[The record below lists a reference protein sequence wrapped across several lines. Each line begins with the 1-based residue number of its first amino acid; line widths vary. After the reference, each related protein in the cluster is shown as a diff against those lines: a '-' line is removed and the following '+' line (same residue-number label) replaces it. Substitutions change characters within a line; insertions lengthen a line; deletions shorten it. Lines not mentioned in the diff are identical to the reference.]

1 MVTEMQKTRSS
12 LEELVQPM
20 GGLIAGVGQLPNYPG
35 EARFPIMNTVMGD
48 IGQALATVAQAL
60 GGKSAAGSLEG
71 AGGSIDA
78 DEARLKAIAE
88 GLERYS
94 SCAYSEQQFIWATA
108 RELGSEAL
116 DLDTVPRC
124 SENELAHPRCPLIAP
139 DKDAP
144 MRWVRGISL
153 HDGHA
158 VWVPSVMVYL
168 HIPYMSRGE
177 RFWLPISTGCAAH
190 TTLERALVGAICEV
204 IERDAI
210 ALTWLQQLPLPRV
223 EIDQVPAFLAPYLER
238 NERAQEAVEHY
249 YFDATTELGVPTI
262 YSLHLSP
269 HNKKLVALVMC
280 STELDAAVAIA
291 KVARELASSRI
302 ALQAHR
308 EHRQQVDDFLN
319 VFDGASYMAAP
330 ERLPAFDFLLRSP
343 VRRKLSEIKSI
354 GTGDNRQN
362 LVGLLQR
369 LKAHHK
375 EVFAI
380 DISTDEALRVGMRV
394 VRCLFPDFSRSRL
407 VIVPVIWVIPGSYE
421 GHVTWV
427 YDPCGGEYQL
437 LAPTLCLETR
447 INNCIV

>member
-12 LEELVQPM
+12 LEELIQPV
-20 GGLIAGVGQLPNYPG
+20 GGLIAGVRQLPSYPG
-35 EARFPIMNTVMGD
+35 EARFPIMNTSMGD
-48 IGQALATVAQAL
+48 IGQPLATIAQAL
-60 GGKSAAGSLEG
+60 GGKSAAGSLDG

-94 SCAYSEQQFIWATA
+94 SCAYSERQFIWATA

-116 DLDTVPRC
+116 DLDTVPRS
-124 SENELAHPRCPLIAP
+124 SERELAHPRCPIIAP
-139 DKDAP
+139 DKEAP

-153 HDGHA
+153 HNGRA

-210 ALTWLQQLPLPRV
+210 ALTWLQQMSLPRV
-223 EIDQVPAFLAPYLER
+223 EIDQVPAFLVPYLER
-238 NERAQEAVEHY
+238 NERAKEAVKHH

-269 HNKKLVALVMC
+269 HNDKLAALVMC
-280 STELDAAVAIA
+280 STELDPAVAIA

-302 ALQAHR
+302 ALQVHR
-308 EHRQQVDDFLN
+308 DAPEQVDDFLN
-319 VFDGASYMAAP
+319 VFDGASYMASR
-330 ERLPAFDFLLRSP
+330 ERLPAFDFLLHSP
-343 VRRKLSEIKSI
+343 RRRLLSEIKPI
-354 GTGDNRQN
+354 GTGNTRHD
-362 LVGLLQR
+362 LVQLLQR
-369 LKAHHK
+369 LKACGK
-375 EVFAI
+375 EVFAV

-394 VRCLFPDFSRSRL
+394 VRVLIPGLQPLSFSYRARYLGHSRL
-407 VIVPVIWVIPGSYE
+407 YE
-421 GHVTWV
+421 
-427 YDPCGGEYQL
+427 
-437 LAPTLCLETR
+437 APRNMGYTVHTEED
-447 INNCIV
+447 INSWPQPFA